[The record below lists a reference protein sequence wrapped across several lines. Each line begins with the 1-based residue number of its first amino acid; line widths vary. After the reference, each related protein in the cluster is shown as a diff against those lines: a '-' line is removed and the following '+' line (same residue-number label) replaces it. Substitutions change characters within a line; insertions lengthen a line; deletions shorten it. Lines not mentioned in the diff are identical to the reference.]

1 MKGAFVLS
9 FFPAFVHSGWS
20 GWSGALAPSRCAVC
34 AGTARRTVCAP
45 CEADLA
51 ALAAGACCPLC
62 GLSTSGGEICGGCL
76 RNPPPFA
83 STTAALRYA
92 APLDMLVT
100 RFKFGGGWQLAEFLA
115 ELAGRRLDLAKLG
128 DVAVA
133 VPLHPSRERQR
144 GFNQSRELARR
155 LCAKSGGA
163 IPLMEGWVLRVA
175 NTPRQTG
182 MKDRAE
188 RRRNVRG
195 AFFASPQARGR
206 RVVVVDDVMTTGAT
220 LEEIARTLK
229 RAGAKSVANAVLGR
243 AQEKAR

>member
-1 MKGAFVLS
+1 MS
-9 FFPAFVHSGWS
+9 FFPAFVHS

-51 ALAAGACCPLC
+51 ALAAGPCCPLC
-62 GLSTSGGEICGGCL
+62 GLSAPGGETCGGCL
-76 RNPPPFA
+76 RNPPPFS

-100 RFKFGGGWQLAEFLA
+100 HFKFGGGWQLAEFLA
-115 ELAGRRLDLAKLG
+115 EQAARRLDLAKLG
-128 DVAVA
+128 DAAVA
-133 VPLHPSRERQR
+133 VPLHPSRERER

-155 LCAKSGGA
+155 LCAKSGGG
-163 IPLMEGWVLRVA
+163 IPLMEGWVVRVA